1 MDEEEVTSL
10 SLDEITQLAI
20 VYSAA
25 MGKLILMKELKAF
38 DDFWRDDIQEIINKS
53 IEMTPTVLEIF
64 RVTEILTSVDEG
76 QTHTKH

>member
-25 MGKLILMKELKAF
+25 MGKLILMKEMKAF
-38 DDFWRDDIQEIINKS
+38 DDFWRDDVQEIINKS

-64 RVTEILTSVDEG
+64 RVTEVLTSVDEG
-76 QTHTKH
+76 QTQTKH